1 MFNLVFVFRQST
13 ENCPNIIFVIEDFDI
28 GKTFENFKKIFSL
41 ELLRIF
47 FYLHF
52 ELQKNCFSYV
62 L

>member
-13 ENCPNIIFVIEDFDI
+13 ENIIFVIEDFDI

-52 ELQKNCFSYV
+52 ELQKNCFS
-62 L
+62 